1 MEILLQAVMSIV
13 LQFSEE
19 TEARALPIL
28 LRHSIGMALPNRAY
42 IVDTTVA
49 KTLRDSGIIFR
60 EVTSQV
66 NLPFIETLPVGE
78 RV

>member
-1 MEILLQAVMSIV
+1 M
-13 LQFSEE
+13 
-19 TEARALPIL
+19 PIL

-42 IVDTTVA
+42 VVDTTVA